1 MTTEIHPTALV
12 NKDAHLDE
20 DVIVGPYCTIGEG
33 VEIGKSTRLISN
45 VILEGKV
52 RIGENCQVFPYAV
65 IGQPPQDLKYKGEDT
80 SVKMG
85 RDNIIREFV
94 TIHRA
99 SVGGDGATEVGD
111 NNFLMAYV
119 HIAHDCKVG
128 DNVIMA
134 NYAALSGHCEV
145 QDNAIIGGMVGVHQF
160 VRIGAYSMVGGFSR
174 LIQDIPPY
182 VISSGAEKAKLFGIN
197 TIGLKRS
204 GFSDDAIS
212 ELKKAYKILFRQK
225 GSLKEA
231 IKQVQAELPY
241 TDEIKYLIEFIQKN
255 KRGICR

>member
-1 MTTEIHPTALV
+1 MATEIHPTALV
-12 NKDAHLDE
+12 DKDAHLDE
-20 DVIVGPYCTIGEG
+20 DVSVGPFCIVGKG
-33 VEIGKSTRLISN
+33 VKIGKSTSLISN
-45 VILEGKV
+45 VVLEGDV
-52 RIGENCQVFPYAV
+52 RMGENCRVFPFAV

-80 SVKMG
+80 SVKIG

-94 TIHRA
+94 SVHRA
-99 SVGGDGATEVGD
+99 SVDGEGTTDIGDG
-111 NNFLMAYV
+111 NFLMAYV

-128 DNVIMA
+128 NNVIMA

-145 QDNAIIGGMVGVHQF
+145 QDNAIVGGMVGVHQF

-197 TIGLKRS
+197 AVGLKRN
-204 GFSDDAIS
+204 GFSDEAVN

-225 GSLKEA
+225 MSLKEA
-231 IKQVQAELPY
+231 IKHIQAELPY
-241 TDEIKYLIEFIQKN
+241 TEEIKYLIEFIQKN